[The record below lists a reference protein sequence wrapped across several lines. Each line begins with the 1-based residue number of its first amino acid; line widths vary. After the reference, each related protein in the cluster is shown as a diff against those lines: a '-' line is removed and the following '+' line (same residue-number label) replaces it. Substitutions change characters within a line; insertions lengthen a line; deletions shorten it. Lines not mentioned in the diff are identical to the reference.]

1 MINVNEYFDGKI
13 KSLGFEL
20 DSIQYTAGVF
30 SPSAYSLG
38 TEKEEHVTVTVG
50 GFEIRLPDSDWTT
63 VKAGETIII
72 PPNTTFDLKV
82 TKTASYLCMYK

>member
-1 MINVNEYFDGKI
+1 MINVNEYFEGQI
-13 KSLGFEL
+13 KSLGFER

-30 SPSAYSLG
+30 SPGTYSLA
-38 TEKEEHVTVTVG
+38 TEKEEHVTVTLG
-50 GFEIRLPDSDWTT
+50 AFEIRLPGSDWKT